1 MIFTFYDRGYSALM
15 EGVRNLKN
23 MSAALL
29 IMGLIAAVILTL
41 QISHIYITKQK
52 NRLSIERLLGMTGKR
67 CRNISLAG
75 ILILLLLG
83 TVPGVAA
90 SMSLADEIGAEDT
103 EQEKKEDAGQE
114 TAEQIRNLDCSVQ
127 MEAGF
132 GEFAL
137 FRSLGVGA
145 PRAVWAFW
153 CEQFFLVFA
162 GNVLG

>member
-1 MIFTFYDRGYSALM
+1 M

-52 NRLSIERLLGMTGKR
+52 NRLSIERLLG
-67 CRNISLAG
+67 
-75 ILILLLLG
+75 

-90 SMSLADEIGAEDT
+90 GMSLADEIGAEDT

-145 PRAVWAFW
+145 LRAVWAFW